1 MSRSSYRQ
9 TYEKISAPFRASENA
24 MHMVRL
30 TDHILT
36 YMMYVLY
43 PVLLVILFVT
53 HDAHLLKAVLIPGTG
68 FVLVTLIRRL
78 INRPRPYAAYQIP
91 AIIHKDK
98 QGESMPS
105 RHAFSA
111 AVISMAFYAV
121 YPAAGIILLVLSAL
135 ECVIRVIGGVHYPED
150 VIIGYLAG
158 VIMGMFI

>member
-1 MSRSSYRQ
+1 MSRTSYRQ
-9 TYEKISAPFRASENA
+9 TYEKISAPFRTSENV
-24 MHMVRL
+24 MNMVRL
-30 TDHILT
+30 MDQILT

-43 PVLLVILFVT
+43 PVMLVILFAR
-53 HDAHLLKAVLIPGTG
+53 HDEHLLKAVLIPGTG
-68 FVLVTLIRRL
+68 FVLVTMVRRL
-78 INRPRPYAAYQIP
+78 INRPRPYAAHQIP

-111 AVISMAFYAV
+111 AVISMAYYAV
-121 YPAAGIILLVLSAL
+121 YPAAGIVLLVLSAL

-158 VIMGMFI
+158 VIMGLFI